1 MNAFIGPKVRNYV
14 TRLEGALQAAGFT
27 ADLHVMGSNGGV
39 ATAKMVAE
47 RPVLT
52 LLSGPAAG
60 GAVQGRRPR
69 RGSRD
74 LCPSG

>member
-1 MNAFIGPKVRNYV
+1 MNSFIGPRVRNYV

-47 RPVLT
+47 R
-52 LLSGPAAG
+52 
-60 GAVQGRRPR
+60 R
-69 RGSRD
+69 
-74 LCPSG
+74 C